1 MCFCE
6 VIDSDFLN
14 PQKKLV
20 VKGFKDCFLEC
31 YDEGIEV
38 VVQEY
43 NLILPDGLRIIDE
56 EMDKSN

>member
-1 MCFCE
+1 M
-6 VIDSDFLN
+6 IDSDFLN
-14 PQKKLV
+14 PQKTLV

-56 EMDKSN
+56 KMDKNN